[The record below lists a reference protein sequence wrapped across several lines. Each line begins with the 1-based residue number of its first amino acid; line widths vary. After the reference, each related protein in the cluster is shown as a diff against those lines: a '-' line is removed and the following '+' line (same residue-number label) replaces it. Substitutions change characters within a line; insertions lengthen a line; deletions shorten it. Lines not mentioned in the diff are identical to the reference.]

1 MQFEDLIKPKTNVE
15 FMEKFNNAETF
26 VIKGDK
32 NKFLN
37 LITLEEIENVVNNG
51 CNFSTP
57 PEIII
62 DGGRRY
68 YLEKNIPWTQFA
80 TNKSIIKELL
90 EKKHS
95 FLMRNQSQINSK
107 VSSLITS
114 IENTFDFAADLHL
127 YISPLVSGSGYNAHR
142 DRPQHKI
149 YLQVI
154 GKTNWTIF
162 DYNNDLPENVSAVKE
177 EEEVKYLKKLKTIEL
192 EAGDLLYMPPDTFH
206 KVRNYNEPRISFS
219 IPFNKV
225 DNKFKKMDRTHIPFK
240 KIFESSL

>member
-1 MQFEDLIKPKTNVE
+1 MEFKDLIKPKNIDE
-15 FMEKFNNAETF
+15 FMQKFNDAETF
-26 VIKGDK
+26 VIKGNK
-32 NKFLN
+32 NKFID

-57 PEIII
+57 LEIII
-62 DGGRRY
+62 DGGRKFY
-68 YLEKNIPWTQFA
+68 VDKNIPWTQFA
-80 TNKSIIKELL
+80 TNKSTIKDLL

-107 VSSLITS
+107 VSELITS
-114 IENTFDFAADLHL
+114 IEETFNFAADLHL
-127 YISPLVSGSGYNAHR
+127 YVSPVTSGSGYDAHR

-162 DYNNDLPENVSAVKE
+162 NYNKDLPDDVSAVKADDE
-177 EEEVKYLKKLKTIEL
+177 GKYLEESITIEL
-192 EAGDLLYMPPDTFH
+192 EPGDLLYMPPDKFH

-225 DNKFKKMDRTHIPFK
+225 DDKFKKMDRTHIPFK
-240 KIFESSL
+240 KIFESNL

>member
-1 MQFEDLIKPKTNVE
+1 MEFKDLIKPKNIDE
-15 FMEKFNNAETF
+15 FMQKFNDAETF
-26 VIKGDK
+26 VIKGNK
-32 NKFLN
+32 NKFID

-57 PEIII
+57 LEIII
-62 DGGRRY
+62 DGGRKFY
-68 YLEKNIPWTQFA
+68 VDKNIPWTQFA
-80 TNKSIIKELL
+80 TNKSTIKDLL

-107 VSSLITS
+107 VSELITS
-114 IENTFDFAADLHL
+114 IEETFNFAADLHL
-127 YISPLVSGSGYNAHR
+127 YVSPVTSVSGYDAHR

-162 DYNNDLPENVSAVKE
+162 NYNKDLPDDVSAVKADDE
-177 EEEVKYLKKLKTIEL
+177 GKYLEESITIEL
-192 EAGDLLYMPPDTFH
+192 EPGDLLYMPPDKFH

-225 DNKFKKMDRTHIPFK
+225 DDKFKKMDRTHIPFK
-240 KIFESSL
+240 KIFESNL